1 MPEEKSN
8 LKFLQNSKSFILCS
22 SPDVITI
29 IYYYSFLFSII
40 SKMSISTSRVFQNN
54 WLLEEEFKGWLRKA
68 KDEKT
73 KYRCIVCN
81 KKLFLS
87 TSGRCALSEHGLENK
102 LIKMLKKGAI
112 SLSL

>member
-1 MPEEKSN
+1 MLEEKSN
-8 LKFLQNSKSFILCS
+8 LKSLQNSKSFILCS

-29 IYYYSFLFSII
+29 IYYYYSFLFSII

-54 WLLEEEFKGWLRKA
+54 WKLEEEFKGWLRKA
-68 KDEKT
+68 KDDKT

-81 KKLFLS
+81 RKLFLS

-102 LIKMLKKGAI
+102 LIKML
-112 SLSL
+112 

>member
-1 MPEEKSN
+1 MLEEKSN

-22 SPDVITI
+22 SPDFITI

-54 WLLEEEFKGWLRKA
+54 WLLEEGFKGWLRKA
-68 KDEKT
+68 KDDKT

-87 TSGRCALSEHGLENK
+87 TSGRCAVSEHGLENK
-102 LIKMLKKGAI
+102 RIKML
-112 SLSL
+112 

>member
-1 MPEEKSN
+1 MLEEKSN

-87 TSGRCALSEHGLENK
+87 TSGRCALSEHGLEIK
-102 LIKMLKKGAI
+102 RIKML
-112 SLSL
+112 

>member
-1 MPEEKSN
+1 MLEEKSN

-22 SPDVITI
+22 SPHVITI
-29 IYYYSFLFSII
+29 IYYSFLFSII

-68 KDEKT
+68 KDDKT

-87 TSGRCALSEHGLENK
+87 TSARCALSEHGLENK
-102 LIKMLKKGAI
+102 RIKML
-112 SLSL
+112 

>member
-1 MPEEKSN
+1 MLEEKSN
-8 LKFLQNSKSFILCS
+8 LKFPRNSKSFILCS

-40 SKMSISTSRVFQNN
+40 NKMSISTSRVFQNN

-68 KDEKT
+68 KDDKT

-102 LIKMLKKGAI
+102 RIKML
-112 SLSL
+112 

>member
-1 MPEEKSN
+1 MLEEKSN
-8 LKFLQNSKSFILCS
+8 LKFPRNSKSFILCS

-68 KDEKT
+68 KDDKT

-102 LIKMLKKGAI
+102 RIKML
-112 SLSL
+112 

>member
-1 MPEEKSN
+1 
-8 LKFLQNSKSFILCS
+8 
-22 SPDVITI
+22 
-29 IYYYSFLFSII
+29 
-40 SKMSISTSRVFQNN
+40 MSISTSRVFQNN

-68 KDEKT
+68 KDDKT

-102 LIKMLKKGAI
+102 LIKMLKKRGNFFKPLTKHNGKCSSEKQCSQKCPI
-112 SLSL
+112 NLQPQPNNHLPSKH